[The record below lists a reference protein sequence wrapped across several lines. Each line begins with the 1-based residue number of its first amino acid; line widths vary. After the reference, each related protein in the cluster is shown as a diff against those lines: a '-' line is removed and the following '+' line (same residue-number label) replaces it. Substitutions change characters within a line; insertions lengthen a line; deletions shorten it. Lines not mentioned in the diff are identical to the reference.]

1 MKKLTKVDGES
12 QNIVNENIKALKPII
27 PSAFSEDQIDFD
39 VLRQSLGETITSN
52 EEKYGLN
59 WYGKSKA
66 RQIALS
72 SSLGTLRPCP
82 KESVGWDTTQNV
94 FIEGDNLEV
103 LKLLQKS
110 YAGKVKLI
118 YIDPPYNTEGDF
130 IYPDRFQD
138 NLDSYLLYTGQ
149 VNEDGLKNSSDVE
162 VNGRKH
168 TNWLNMMFPR
178 LKLARSLLSDT
189 GLILCHIDEH
199 EIMNLHHIF
208 DEIFGPENNLGPI
221 IWDKRN
227 PKGNVKNIS
236 TQHEYIAIYAKNAE
250 RLYDINPLKK
260 QKANAQAMIEK
271 ATQLFSKI
279 GKSYIPEDLK
289 AAIKKYNL
297 PIDEKKFKQDFDLD
311 AVNQEYQNWL
321 CKQSFSGGESAYKY
335 IDSDGEVYQSV
346 SMAYPGKDHAP
357 ADYCKPLIHPIT
369 NKECPIP
376 AKGWRN
382 PQSTMAELM
391 KKNQIIFGTDETTQ
405 PRRKYILSENM
416 DENIPSI
423 LPFGGSDDELLNKL
437 EIPFDNPKPVK
448 FAKSLLSYFLSDG
461 DIFVDFFAGSATAAH
476 ASMELCAEKEISLKY
491 ILVQL
496 PEHLDSSKK
505 EQRVA
510 ANFCESIGKPL
521 NISEIGK
528 ERIRRSVAKVKD
540 EYPDYRGD
548 LGFKVFK
555 LDSSNIRAWNP
566 YNTELEQTLH
576 DSIEHIVTGRD
587 EQDILYELLLK
598 RGLDLTV
605 SIETRKISDK
615 TVYSISNGLLFA
627 CLDETVNEDEIENLG
642 LGITNWHKELGN
654 LPETQVIFRDSAFA
668 GDVSKT
674 NMVAILE
681 QNGIAQVRS
690 L

>member
-1 MKKLTKVDGES
+1 MKKLTKDDGES
-12 QNIVNENIKALKPII
+12 QNIVSENIKVLKTII
-27 PSAFSEDQIDFD
+27 PSAFSDNKIDFE
-39 VLRQSLGETITSN
+39 VLRQSIGEDVIAG
-52 EEKYGLN
+52 EEKYGLS
-59 WYGKSKA
+59 WHGKSKA

-82 KESVGWDTTQNV
+82 EESIEWGTTQNL

-103 LKLLQKS
+103 LKLLQTS

-138 NLDSYLLYTGQ
+138 NLDSYLFYTGQ
-149 VNEDGLKNSSDVE
+149 VNEEGLKKSSDTE

-168 TNWLNMMFPR
+168 TNWLNMMYPR
-178 LKLARSLLSDT
+178 LKLGRSLLSDT

-199 EIMNLHHIF
+199 EIMNIHHLF

-250 RLYDINPLKK
+250 RLYEQNPLKK

-289 AAIKKYNL
+289 VTIKKYDL
-297 PIDEKKFKQDFDLD
+297 PIDIKKYERVLDLD
-311 AVNQEYQNWL
+311 AVNLEYQNWL

-335 IDSDGEVYQSV
+335 IDSDGEVYRPV
-346 SMAYPGKDHAP
+346 SMAYPGKDQAP
-357 ADYCKPLIHPIT
+357 KDYCKPLIHPVT
-369 NKECPIP
+369 KKECPVP

-382 PQSTMAELM
+382 PPNTMEELQ
-391 KKNQIIFGTDETTQ
+391 KKGQIIFGDDETTQ
-405 PRRKYILSENM
+405 PQRKYILSENL

-423 LPFGGSDDELLNKL
+423 LPFGGSDDDLLNKL

-448 FAKSLLSYFLSDG
+448 FAKNLLSYFLSDG
-461 DIFVDFFAGSATAAH
+461 DTFVDFFAGSATAAH
-476 ASMELCAEKEISLKY
+476 ASMELCTELEISLRF

-496 PEHLDSSKK
+496 PEHLDSTKK

-510 ANFCESIGKPL
+510 AEFCESIDKPL

-528 ERIRRSVAKVKD
+528 ERIRRSIAKIKN
-540 EYPDYRGD
+540 ENPNYKGD

-566 YNTELEQTLH
+566 YDTNLEQTLH
-576 DSIEHIVTGRD
+576 DSVEHIVTGRD

-598 RGLDLTV
+598 RGLGLTV
-605 SIETRKISDK
+605 NIETREISDK
-615 TVYSISNGLLFA
+615 TVYSIGNGLLFA
-627 CLDETVNEDEIENLG
+627 CLDKTINEDKIEVLGTEI
-642 LGITNWHKELGN
+642 TKWHEELGK
-654 LPETQVIFRDSAFA
+654 LADTQVFFRDSAFA

-674 NMVAILE
+674 NMAAILE
-681 QNGIAQVRS
+681 QNGIAHVRS